1 MRWVVAVVVAVA
13 HGALSLFSARPLTHE
28 GDESPWE
35 AVGRD
40 WRRQGDGSVDALRP
54 TCLHTYQGE
63 LSERASPFLTTA
75 EAPLGTCS
83 RFICDVPL
91 PSPHRAVRLGAWY
104 ITCSQAKIRATA
116 QQGEQKGEPLSRPR
130 GWPDGQD
137 IFAQNLSPMTQK
149 SQLLDSRPT
158 LPSQHD
164 CTDRRCEIA
173 LAHHLR
179 A

>member
-35 AVGRD
+35 APGRD
-40 WRRQGDGSVDALRP
+40 WRRQGAGSVDALRP

-75 EAPLGTCS
+75 EALSGHLLAIYLRRAHAKSAPGCAS
-83 RFICDVPL
+83 RCMVHHMLAREDSRDRPAGRAERGAIVP
-91 PSPHRAVRLGAWY
+91 
-104 ITCSQAKIRATA
+104 
-116 QQGEQKGEPLSRPR
+116 
-130 GWPDGQD
+130 WPDGQD

-149 SQLLDSRPT
+149 SQVPDSRPT

-173 LAHHLR
+173 LARHLR